1 MSPILF
7 SLYIH
12 DLMQEV
18 GNCGVCLQNYI
29 LPGLMFADDI
39 VLISS
44 NAAKLQLA
52 LNRLHSYFQRWK
64 LTVNELKSKVLVF
77 SNSVR
82 RDLIFKYSD
91 KPLELVESFKYLGLV
106 ISRNGSLTKA
116 VDSLRGSALKVLH
129 LLKAR
134 TKHSRITSPFVL
146 CLLFEAIIEPVILYG
161 SEIWGLKQYSEVER
175 FLLKFCKEVLYLP
188 YNAPNIAVYGETGT
202 FPLWLKTY
210 SRAVEYYRR
219 LADGRAPLLV
229 EEAFSVIKHSTG
241 RRNNW
246 FAQLQNIITKFNLVS
261 DEGLLTKR
269 DCIMQF
275 QEYFINDWKNQLS
288 SDTRRVGGNKLRCHR
303 QFKLVFAWE
312 PYLSWVTD
320 NKHRIALTRLR
331 TSCHSLAIET
341 GRYHKPPTP
350 ENNRLCLYCSTQATD
365 NELHFLLDCP
375 ASDQLRRSM
384 EEKVTSVD
392 PGYQAL
398 SKQEKMIFILSSL
411 NKVVVRAV
419 ACYTYRG
426 FKLREVWPNSRKPP

>member
-1 MSPILF
+1 MLYSVIGAGLVWLRSRYIENGVKELYGNYQYIRMVIILPIYKNGNKLQVENYRGITLLPSIMKIFFSILTKRVCEWAESKNIIPVEQFGFRSGHRTTDPIFVLNCLIQRALAQNSELYCCFLDLKKAFDSVSHALHFRKLLSLSMDSKLLRLIMNTYKKASSCVMINGALTEYFECNIGVRQGCPMSPILF
-7 SLYIH
+7 SRYIH

-175 FLLKFCKEVLYLP
+175 FLLNFAKKFY
-188 YNAPNIAVYGETGT
+188 I
-202 FPLWLKTY
+202 FPTM
-210 SRAVEYYRR
+210 
-219 LADGRAPLLV
+219 
-229 EEAFSVIKHSTG
+229 
-241 RRNNW
+241 
-246 FAQLQNIITKFNLVS
+246 LQT
-261 DEGLLTKR
+261 
-269 DCIMQF
+269 
-275 QEYFINDWKNQLS
+275 
-288 SDTRRVGGNKLRCHR
+288 
-303 QFKLVFAWE
+303 
-312 PYLSWVTD
+312 
-320 NKHRIALTRLR
+320 
-331 TSCHSLAIET
+331 
-341 GRYHKPPTP
+341 
-350 ENNRLCLYCSTQATD
+350 
-365 NELHFLLDCP
+365 
-375 ASDQLRRSM
+375 
-384 EEKVTSVD
+384 
-392 PGYQAL
+392 
-398 SKQEKMIFILSSL
+398 
-411 NKVVVRAV
+411 
-419 ACYTYRG
+419 
-426 FKLREVWPNSRKPP
+426 